1 MEVECLALK
10 DLTSPRK
17 SLSVG
22 AEEEEEDEGQTEQK
36 VKRLKYRST
45 SSNHRG

>member
-22 AEEEEEDEGQTEQK
+22 AEEEEDEGQTEQK